1 MALIKTD
8 GRRPTDRGA
17 VKTPAVGL
25 AALLALALVLAGRAD
40 AQPLEKHS
48 GVIVDANENAR
59 TLVLA
64 EVGPWQVRDG
74 KTVIT
79 RRTIAFTRE
88 TQFAIAFRAEDPSDG
103 FMGAFVEAP
112 LEAWAVYVGDHVTIE
127 CRRDGPRLV
136 AVKMTVTD
144 LPGADF

>member
-1 MALIKTD
+1 VRAGTL
-8 GRRPTDRGA
+8 
-17 VKTPAVGL
+17 GL
-25 AALLALALVLAGRAD
+25 AVAVVLALAGGAG
-40 AQPLEKHS
+40 AQPLERHS
-48 GVIVDANENAR
+48 GVIVDANERAH

-74 KTVIT
+74 QTVIT
-79 RRTIAFTRE
+79 RRTITFTPQ
-88 TQFAIAFRAEDPSDG
+88 TQFVIAFRSEDPGNG
-103 FMGAFVEAP
+103 FPGAFVEAP

-127 CRRDGPRLV
+127 CRRDGTRLV